1 MKETRIISTSCI
13 INHCKCV
20 TKYEAIS
27 SCQCNR
33 VDNPGKGGSTVQS
46 NMPINTS
53 FFVSEEQNS
62 ETRQVLGA
70 NGNLSKWES
79 NDKCQENILSLDLFQ
94 FFNLTSWN
102 EFSSSILFSLLKWRT
117 FLLIGKLY
125 FIKDEDSALGLEILL
140 KKKKSIWWIFTI
152 KRFQNLYF
160 KYEKLNCEPTHLAE
174 EKTEN
179 SNTSVILNSK
189 LYAKMHYHCVLSRE
203 EYARM

>member
-27 SCQCNR
+27 NCQYNR
-33 VDNPGKGGSTVQS
+33 EDNPGKGGSTAQS

-53 FFVSEEQNS
+53 FFVSKEQNS

-70 NGNLSKWES
+70 NGNLSKWKS

-94 FFNLTSWN
+94 SFNLTSWN

-140 KKKKSIWWIFTI
+140 KKKKKKHLVDIYHKKISEPVFQVGKTELWAYTPSWR
-152 KRFQNLYF
+152 KRGKF
-160 KYEKLNCEPTHLAE
+160 KYQCYP
-174 EKTEN
+174 
-179 SNTSVILNSK
+179 K
-189 LYAKMHYHCVLSRE
+189 LYTKMHYRCVFSRE